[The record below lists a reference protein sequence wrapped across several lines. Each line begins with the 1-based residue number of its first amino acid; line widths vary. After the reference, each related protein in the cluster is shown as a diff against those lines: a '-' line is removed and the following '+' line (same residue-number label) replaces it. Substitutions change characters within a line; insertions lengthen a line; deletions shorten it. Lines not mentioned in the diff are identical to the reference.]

1 MPMPRRPLACLALS
15 LALLPA
21 LPAAARAAPD
31 PLEPANRRVH
41 AFNQAVRAAVLAP
54 LTELY
59 LAHAPEPVRR
69 GAAHAVANLSEPVTA
84 ASALVAG
91 EWAIAANAAA
101 RFGINTTLGLG
112 GVQDRAAA
120 MGHARRPFGPG
131 DAACRWGVPSGPYL
145 VLPLLGPTT
154 LRDAG
159 AQAATGAVLSQ
170 LLGTDA
176 LLAWSSGD
184 AFLGHAALHGALQ
197 RLEAELL
204 DAYAAMRSAHLQRRA
219 AACPVDRAAAAQED
233 EDEDVAAAE

>member
-1 MPMPRRPLACLALS
+1 MPAMPMPRRPLACLALS

-21 LPAAARAAPD
+21 AAHAAPD

-41 AFNQAVRAAVLAP
+41 AFNQAVRATVLAP

-59 LAHAPEPVRR
+59 LAHAPEPLRR
-69 GAAHAVANLSEPVTA
+69 GAAKAVANLSEPITA
-84 ASALVAG
+84 ASALAAG
-91 EWAIAANAAA
+91 EWGIAANAAA
-101 RFGINTTLGLG
+101 RFGINSTLGLG
-112 GVQDRAAA
+112 GVRDRAAE

-170 LLGTDA
+170 LLGADA

-184 AFLGHAALHGALQ
+184 AFIGYAALHPALQ
-197 RLEAELL
+197 RLEAESL
-204 DAYAAMRSAHLQRRA
+204 DAYATMRSAHLQRRA
-219 AACPVDRAAAAQED
+219 AACPVDRAAAAE
-233 EDEDVAAAE
+233 EEAAPAE